1 MVTLTD
7 KAAEKI
13 KTLLAA
19 ENKTAEYGLRLGVK
33 GGGCSGL
40 EYLMDFDV
48 QKDGDKIFEKDGA
61 KVIVDPKSMLYI
73 NNSVLDFAE
82 SLQGSGFTL
91 KNPNVKS
98 SCGCGHSF
106 NTQ

>member
-13 KTLLAA
+13 KTLLAS
-19 ENKTAEYGLRLGVK
+19 ENKPAEYGLRLGVK

-40 EYLMDFDV
+40 EYLMDFDA

-106 NTQ
+106 NT